1 MGIQDE
7 LVRMGYTFEYE
18 RGDSEERAEVWVN
31 KAAGMAVRIEWF
43 RLDETGN
50 HERRQGK
57 AGRHPN
63 PG

>member
-1 MGIQDE
+1 MGIHDE

-43 RLDETGN
+43 RLDETV
-50 HERRQGK
+50 R
-57 AGRHPN
+57 P
-63 PG
+63 